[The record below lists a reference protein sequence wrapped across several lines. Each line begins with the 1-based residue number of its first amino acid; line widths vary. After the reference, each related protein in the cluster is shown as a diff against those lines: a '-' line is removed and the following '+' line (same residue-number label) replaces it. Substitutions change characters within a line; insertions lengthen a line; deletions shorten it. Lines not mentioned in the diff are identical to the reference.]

1 MEKDE
6 LLKRVLLMQRLQ
18 GMETEPVSAED
29 PYASMEKDQLISMIH
44 FLVKREDERAQEN
57 QELKDMVKD
66 LRDTHKQD
74 VKTQSNLMKSID
86 RLTNQVADLTTQNKT
101 LQQKVNDLLSQISVG
116 NKVRFG
122 STSQKGTK
130 NKTAPVQDRGKD
142 KDDFDGTNGAAM
154 SSNSQADITPVEET
168 ESAEQTQKS
177 FDYRKGMKYQTMF
190 ADNRVLHESDVNLLP
205 EGATIIKCTARLRDD
220 YLQG

>member
-1 MEKDE
+1 MNFCTYRMEKNE
-6 LLKRVLLMQRLQ
+6 LLKRMLMMQRLQ

-86 RLTNQVADLTTQNKT
+86 RLTNQVADLTTQNRMLSERIAELAQT
-101 LQQKVNDLLSQISVG
+101 LPS
-116 NKVRFG
+116 
-122 STSQKGTK
+122 
-130 NKTAPVQDRGKD
+130 
-142 KDDFDGTNGAAM
+142 
-154 SSNSQADITPVEET
+154 
-168 ESAEQTQKS
+168 
-177 FDYRKGMKYQTMF
+177 
-190 ADNRVLHESDVNLLP
+190 
-205 EGATIIKCTARLRDD
+205 RD
-220 YLQG
+220 